1 MKNEERKN
9 IGWEEWVSLP
19 ELGIKGIKAKID
31 TGAKTSALHA
41 FMVERCDEDGVEKV
55 RFGIHPIPENPEVEI
70 FCVAPFVEERQVK
83 SSNQQTELRYVINSS
98 VLLGKESW
106 PIEISLTN
114 REEMSHRML
123 LGRSAIETRFRI
135 KPEGSCLVGKAPE
148 NLYKFKPS
156 DESRPLKICIL
167 SQEPKSYST
176 SKLVASAQKKGYDVE
191 VLSTTKLYVNV
202 SEKTQAIHYKGQI
215 LEKYDVVIP
224 RIGASI
230 TSYGLAMLRQFESL
244 GTYCLNSSNGIAHS
258 RDKLYAHQLLTRGN
272 IRMPVTAF
280 GRSAGHTDDMIKIVG
295 GAPLVIKLLQGSQGE
310 SVVLAESNKAA
321 QAVIQAFRGLGADFI
336 VQEYVKESAGR
347 DIRCLV
353 LGTKVIAAMER
364 RAQPGEFRSNIHQGG
379 QGHLIKITPE
389 ERKLAVRAAKILGL
403 RFAGVDMLRTNKG
416 PQILEVNSSPGLE
429 GIEGLTKKDIA
440 SMVIDYIIEHARPS
454 LVKRMVG

>member
-1 MKNEERKN
+1 MKSSDAKN
-9 IGWEEWVSLP
+9 IGWEEWVALP
-19 ELGIKGIKAKID
+19 DLGIHAIKAKVD

-41 FMVERCDEDGVEKV
+41 FMVERCDENGIEKI
-55 RFGIHPIPENPEVEI
+55 RFGIHPIPGNPEIEV
-70 FCVAPFVEERQVK
+70 FCTAPFVEEREVK
-83 SSNQQTELRYVINSS
+83 SSNQQSELRYVINTI
-98 VLLGKESW
+98 VALGNESW

-114 REEMSHRML
+114 RQDLSHRML
-123 LGRSAIETRFRI
+123 LGRGAIEGRFRI
-135 KPEGSCLVGKAPE
+135 APEGSCLIGK
-148 NLYKFKPS
+148 LSSDIYKQKPAE
-156 DESRPLKICIL
+156 ESRPLKICIL
-167 SQEPKSYST
+167 SQEPKVYST
-176 SKLVASAQKKGYDVE
+176 SRLVSSAQGKGHEVD

-202 SEKTQAIHYKGQI
+202 SEKKQAIHYKGHI
-215 LEKYDVVIP
+215 LDRYDAVIP

-244 GTYCLNSSNGIAHS
+244 GTYCLNSSNAIAHS

-272 IRMPVTAF
+272 IGMPVTAF
-280 GRSAGHTDDMIKIVG
+280 GRSSGDTDDMIQIVG

-310 SVVLAESNKAA
+310 SVVLAETNKAA

-379 QGHLIKITPE
+379 QGHLIKITSE

-403 RFAGVDMLRTNKG
+403 RFSGVDMLRTDNG

-440 SMVIDYIIEHARPS
+440 SKVIEFISENARPS
-454 LVKRMVG
+454 LAKRIMG